1 MKMNNVNSELI
12 GSLIRKLRKENDM
25 TLIDL
30 ANVLNVSKP
39 AVSQWENGK
48 GIKTEYLY
56 SLSKFFNI
64 SMSELLDG
72 NLNEE
77 DNDSFWKRNYDIT
90 NYDFEDNINEK
101 NINNVK
107 EYYVHYNMIKNRFY
121 NLLPKWVN
129 DQLKNNELEEFI
141 YLKKYFEFDYN
152 YKNIIDNSNGYN
164 IFENENIQKEFVKKI
179 INKINDLSID
189 EYNWELIKLYNCKLD
204 LKGEIVCKSGNM
216 KAFDYMLNV
225 MTQVEKDVLLEH
237 NLYYDNE
244 NNNFL
249 SNNKKFAFTN
259 DEIEQ
264 KEYFKIMLNNN
275 CNCMLDYHNN
285 YETISNECLN
295 YFEGK
300 IKINDLREN
309 ENINNIHLYIDSF
322 GRDYHIALRK
332 WKSLSYKEYC
342 KFIDYKKTK
351 YLKNLVNNK
360 DSNPLKY
367 FEELINIDNM

>member
-1 MKMNNVNSELI
+1 MNNVNLELI
-12 GSLIRKLRKENDM
+12 GSLIKKLRKENDM

-30 ANVLNVSKP
+30 AKVLNVSKP

-64 SMSELLDG
+64 SMPELLDG
-72 NLNEE
+72 KLNEE
-77 DNDSFWKRNYDIT
+77 DNETFWKRNYDIT
-90 NYDFEDNINEK
+90 NYDFEDNFNEK
-101 NINNVK
+101 NIDNVK

-121 NLLPKWVN
+121 NLLPKWAN

-141 YLKKYFEFDYN
+141 YLKNYFEFDYN

-164 IFENENIQKEFVKKI
+164 IFENENTQKEFVKKI
-179 INKINDLSID
+179 INKINDLSSD

-216 KAFDYMLNV
+216 KAFNYMLNV

-244 NNNFL
+244 NNNIL
-249 SNNKKFAFTN
+249 SNVKKTSFTN

-285 YETISNECLN
+285 YEPISDECLN

-300 IKINDLREN
+300 IKINNLREN

>member
-30 ANVLNVSKP
+30 AKILNVSKP

-72 NLNEE
+72 KLNEE
-77 DNDSFWKRNYDIT
+77 DNESFWKRNYDIT

-101 NINNVK
+101 NIDNAK

-121 NLLPKWVN
+121 NLLPKWAN

-141 YLKKYFEFDYN
+141 YLKNYFEFDYN

-164 IFENENIQKEFVKKI
+164 IFENENPQKEFVKKI
-179 INKINDLSID
+179 INKINDLSSD

-216 KAFDYMLNV
+216 KAFNYMLNV

-244 NNNFL
+244 NNNIL
-249 SNNKKFAFTN
+249 SNVKKTSFTN

-285 YETISNECLN
+285 YEPISDECLN

-300 IKINDLREN
+300 IKINNLREN

>member
-1 MKMNNVNSELI
+1 MNNVNLELI
-12 GSLIRKLRKENDM
+12 GSLIKKLRKENDM

-72 NLNEE
+72 KLNEE
-77 DNDSFWKRNYDIT
+77 DNESFWKRNYDIT

-121 NLLPKWVN
+121 NLLPKWAN

-141 YLKKYFEFDYN
+141 YLKNYFEFDYN

-179 INKINDLSID
+179 INKINDLSSD

-285 YETISNECLN
+285 YEPISDECLN
-295 YFEGK
+295 YFECK

-351 YLKNLVNNK
+351 YLKNLVSNK

>member
-30 ANVLNVSKP
+30 AKVLNVSKP

-56 SLSKFFNI
+56 SLSKLFNI

-72 NLNEE
+72 KLNEE
-77 DNDSFWKRNYDIT
+77 DNETFWKRNYDIT

-101 NINNVK
+101 NIDNVK

-121 NLLPKWVN
+121 NLLPKWAN

-141 YLKKYFEFDYN
+141 YLKNYFEFDYN

-164 IFENENIQKEFVKKI
+164 IFENENPQKEFVKKI
-179 INKINDLSID
+179 INKINDLSSD

-216 KAFDYMLNV
+216 KAFNYMLNV

-244 NNNFL
+244 NNNIL
-249 SNNKKFAFTN
+249 SNVKKTSFTN

-285 YETISNECLN
+285 YEPISDECLN

-300 IKINDLREN
+300 IKINNLREN

>member
-1 MKMNNVNSELI
+1 MNNVNLELI

-72 NLNEE
+72 KLNEE
-77 DNDSFWKRNYDIT
+77 DNESFWKRNYDIT

-121 NLLPKWVN
+121 NLLPKWAN
-129 DQLKNNELEEFI
+129 DQLKNNEVEEFI
-141 YLKKYFEFDYN
+141 YLKNYFEFDYN

-179 INKINDLSID
+179 INKIDDLSSD

-204 LKGEIVCKSGNM
+204 LKSEIVRKSGNM
-216 KAFDYMLNV
+216 KAFDYMLNA

-237 NLYYDNE
+237 NLYSDNE

-285 YETISNECLN
+285 YETISDDCLN

>member
-1 MKMNNVNSELI
+1 MKMNNVNLELI

-72 NLNEE
+72 KLNEE
-77 DNDSFWKRNYDIT
+77 DNESFWKRNYDIT

-121 NLLPKWVN
+121 NLLPKWAN
-129 DQLKNNELEEFI
+129 DQLKNNEVEEFI
-141 YLKKYFEFDYN
+141 YLKNYFEFDYN

-179 INKINDLSID
+179 INKIDDLSSD
-189 EYNWELIKLYNCKLD
+189 EYNWELIKLYNCELD
-204 LKGEIVCKSGNM
+204 LKSEIVRKSGNM

-237 NLYYDNE
+237 NLYNDNE

-249 SNNKKFAFTN
+249 SNNKKFTFTN

-285 YETISNECLN
+285 YETISDDCLN

>member
-1 MKMNNVNSELI
+1 MNNVNSELI

-30 ANVLNVSKP
+30 AKVLNVSKP

-64 SMSELLDG
+64 SMPELLDG
-72 NLNEE
+72 KLNEE
-77 DNDSFWKRNYDIT
+77 DNETFWKRNYDIT
-90 NYDFEDNINEK
+90 NYDFEDYFNEK
-101 NINNVK
+101 NIDNVK

-121 NLLPKWVN
+121 NLLPKWAN

-141 YLKKYFEFDYN
+141 YLKNYFEFDYN

-164 IFENENIQKEFVKKI
+164 IFENENTQKEFVKKI
-179 INKINDLSID
+179 INKINDLSSD

-216 KAFDYMLNV
+216 KAFNYMLNV

-244 NNNFL
+244 NNNIL
-249 SNNKKFAFTN
+249 SNDKKIAFTN

-264 KEYFKIMLNNN
+264 QEYFKIMLNNN
-275 CNCMLDYHNN
+275 CNCMLDYHNH

-367 FEELINIDNM
+367 FEGLINIDNM

>member
-1 MKMNNVNSELI
+1 MKMNNVNLELI
-12 GSLIRKLRKENDM
+12 GLLIRKLRKENDM

-30 ANVLNVSKP
+30 AKVLNVSKP

-48 GIKTEYLY
+48 GVKTEYLY

-64 SMSELLDG
+64 SMPELLDG
-72 NLNEE
+72 KLNEE
-77 DNDSFWKRNYDIT
+77 DNETFWKRNYNIT
-90 NYDFEDNINEK
+90 NYDFEDNFNEK
-101 NINNVK
+101 NIDNVK

-121 NLLPKWVN
+121 NLLPKWAN

-141 YLKKYFEFDYN
+141 YLKNYFEFDYN

-164 IFENENIQKEFVKKI
+164 IFENENTQKEFVKKI
-179 INKINDLSID
+179 INKINDLSSD

-216 KAFDYMLNV
+216 KAFNYMLNV

-244 NNNFL
+244 NNNIL
-249 SNNKKFAFTN
+249 SNVKKTSFTN

-285 YETISNECLN
+285 YEPISDECLN

-300 IKINDLREN
+300 IKINNLREN

>member
-1 MKMNNVNSELI
+1 MKMNNVNLELI
-12 GSLIRKLRKENDM
+12 GSLIKKLRKENDM

-72 NLNEE
+72 KLNEE
-77 DNDSFWKRNYDIT
+77 DNESFWKRNYDIT

-121 NLLPKWVN
+121 NLLPKWAN

-141 YLKKYFEFDYN
+141 YLKNYFEFDYN

-179 INKINDLSID
+179 INKINDLSCD

-285 YETISNECLN
+285 YEPISDECLN

-332 WKSLSYKEYC
+332 WKSFSYKEYC

>member
-30 ANVLNVSKP
+30 AKVLNVSKT

-56 SLSKFFNI
+56 SLSKLFNI

-72 NLNEE
+72 KLNEE
-77 DNDSFWKRNYDIT
+77 DNESFWKRNYDIT

-101 NINNVK
+101 NIDNVK

-121 NLLPKWVN
+121 NLLPKWAN

-141 YLKKYFEFDYN
+141 YLKNYFEFDYN

-164 IFENENIQKEFVKKI
+164 IFENENPQKEFVKKI
-179 INKINDLSID
+179 INKINDLSSD

-216 KAFDYMLNV
+216 KAFNYMLNV

-244 NNNFL
+244 NNNIL
-249 SNNKKFAFTN
+249 SNVKKTSFTN

-285 YETISNECLN
+285 YEPISDECLN

-300 IKINDLREN
+300 IKINNLREN

>member
-1 MKMNNVNSELI
+1 MNNVNSELI

-30 ANVLNVSKP
+30 AKVLNVSKP

-64 SMSELLDG
+64 SMPELLDG
-72 NLNEE
+72 KLNEE
-77 DNDSFWKRNYDIT
+77 DNETFWKRNYDIT
-90 NYDFEDNINEK
+90 NYDFEDNFNEK
-101 NINNVK
+101 NIDNVK

-121 NLLPKWVN
+121 NLLPKWAN

-141 YLKKYFEFDYN
+141 YLKNYFEFDYN

-164 IFENENIQKEFVKKI
+164 IFENENTQKEFVKKI
-179 INKINDLSID
+179 INKINDLSSD

-216 KAFDYMLNV
+216 KAFNYMLNV

-244 NNNFL
+244 NNNIL
-249 SNNKKFAFTN
+249 SNVKKTSFTN

-285 YETISNECLN
+285 YEHISDECLN

-300 IKINDLREN
+300 IKINNLREN

>member
-1 MKMNNVNSELI
+1 MKMNNVNLELI

-64 SMSELLDG
+64 SMFELLDG
-72 NLNEE
+72 KLNEE
-77 DNDSFWKRNYDIT
+77 DNESFWKRNYDIT

-121 NLLPKWVN
+121 NLLPKWAN

-152 YKNIIDNSNGYN
+152 YKNIIDNSNEYN
-164 IFENENIQKEFVKKI
+164 FFENENTQKEFVKKI
-179 INKINDLSID
+179 INKINDLSSD

-204 LKGEIVCKSGNM
+204 LKGEIVCKSRNM

-285 YETISNECLN
+285 YETIPDECLN

>member
-1 MKMNNVNSELI
+1 MNNVNSELI

-30 ANVLNVSKP
+30 AKVLNVSKP

-72 NLNEE
+72 KLNEE
-77 DNDSFWKRNYDIT
+77 DNESFWKRNYDIT

-101 NINNVK
+101 NIDNVK

-121 NLLPKWVN
+121 NLLPKWAN

-141 YLKKYFEFDYN
+141 YLKNYFEFDYN

-164 IFENENIQKEFVKKI
+164 IFENENTQKEFVKKI
-179 INKINDLSID
+179 INKINDLSSD

-216 KAFDYMLNV
+216 KAFNYMLNV

-244 NNNFL
+244 NNNIL
-249 SNNKKFAFTN
+249 SNVKKTSFTN

-275 CNCMLDYHNN
+275 CNCMLCYHNH

-300 IKINDLREN
+300 IKINDLKEN

-322 GRDYHIALRK
+322 GREYHIALRK

>member
-1 MKMNNVNSELI
+1 MNNVNLELI
-12 GSLIRKLRKENDM
+12 GSLIKKLRKENDM

-72 NLNEE
+72 KLNEE
-77 DNDSFWKRNYDIT
+77 DNESFWKRNYDIT

-121 NLLPKWVN
+121 NLLPKWAN

-179 INKINDLSID
+179 INKIDDLNSD

-285 YETISNECLN
+285 YETISDECLN

-367 FEELINIDNM
+367 VEELINIDNM

>member
-1 MKMNNVNSELI
+1 MNNVNSELI

-30 ANVLNVSKP
+30 AKILNVSKA

-72 NLNEE
+72 KLNEE
-77 DNDSFWKRNYDIT
+77 DNESFWRRNYDIT

-121 NLLPKWVN
+121 NLLPKWAN

-141 YLKKYFEFDYN
+141 YLKNYFEFDYN

-179 INKINDLSID
+179 INKINDLSSD

-216 KAFDYMLNV
+216 KAFNYMLNV

-285 YETISNECLN
+285 YETISDECLN

-351 YLKNLVNNK
+351 YLNNLVNNK

-367 FEELINIDNM
+367 FKELINIDNM

>member
-30 ANVLNVSKP
+30 AKVLNVSKP

-72 NLNEE
+72 KLNEE

-101 NINNVK
+101 NIDNVK
-107 EYYVHYNMIKNRFY
+107 EYYAHYNMIKNRFY
-121 NLLPKWVN
+121 NLLPKWAN
-129 DQLKNNELEEFI
+129 NQLKNNELEEFI
-141 YLKKYFEFDYN
+141 YLKKYFEIDYN
-152 YKNIIDNSNGYN
+152 YKNVIDNTNEYN
-164 IFENENIQKEFVKKI
+164 FFENENTQKEFVKKI
-179 INKINDLSID
+179 INKIDDLSSE
-189 EYNWELIKLYNCKLD
+189 EYNWKLIKLYNCKID

-216 KAFDYMLNV
+216 KAFDYMLNA

-244 NNNFL
+244 NNNIL
-249 SNNKKFAFTN
+249 SNVKKTAFTN

-264 KEYFKIMLNNN
+264 KEYFKVMLNNN
-275 CNCMLDYHNN
+275 CNCMLGYHNN
-285 YETISNECLN
+285 CETISNECLN

-309 ENINNIHLYIDSF
+309 ENLNNIHLYIDSF

-332 WKSLSYKEYC
+332 WKLLSYKEYC

-367 FEELINIDNM
+367 FEELINIDNI

>member
-1 MKMNNVNSELI
+1 MKMNNVNLELI

-72 NLNEE
+72 KLNEE
-77 DNDSFWKRNYDIT
+77 DNESFWKRNYDIT

-121 NLLPKWVN
+121 NLLPKWAN
-129 DQLKNNELEEFI
+129 DQLKNNEVEEFI

-179 INKINDLSID
+179 INKIDDLSSD

-204 LKGEIVCKSGNM
+204 LKGEIVRKSGNT

-237 NLYYDNE
+237 NLYNDNE

-249 SNNKKFAFTN
+249 SNNKKFVFTN

-285 YETISNECLN
+285 YETISDECLN

>member
-1 MKMNNVNSELI
+1 MNNVNLELI

-72 NLNEE
+72 KLNEE
-77 DNDSFWKRNYDIT
+77 DNESFWKRNYDIT

-121 NLLPKWVN
+121 NLLPKWAN
-129 DQLKNNELEEFI
+129 DQLKNNEVEEFI

-179 INKINDLSID
+179 INKIDDLSSD

-204 LKGEIVCKSGNM
+204 LKGEIVRKSGNT

-237 NLYYDNE
+237 NLYNDNE

-249 SNNKKFAFTN
+249 SNNKKFVFTN

-285 YETISNECLN
+285 YETISDECLN

>member
-1 MKMNNVNSELI
+1 MNNVNLELI
-12 GSLIRKLRKENDM
+12 GSLIKKLRKENDM

-72 NLNEE
+72 KLNEE
-77 DNDSFWKRNYDIT
+77 DNESFWKRNYDIT

-121 NLLPKWVN
+121 NLLPKWAN

-141 YLKKYFEFDYN
+141 YLKNYFEFDHN

-179 INKINDLSID
+179 INKINDLSCD

-244 NNNFL
+244 NNNSL

>member
-1 MKMNNVNSELI
+1 MNNVNLELI

-72 NLNEE
+72 KLNEE
-77 DNDSFWKRNYDIT
+77 DNESFWKRNYDIT

-121 NLLPKWVN
+121 NLLPKWAN

-141 YLKKYFEFDYN
+141 YLKNYFEFDYN

-179 INKINDLSID
+179 INKINDLSSD

-216 KAFDYMLNV
+216 KAFDYMLSV

-285 YETISNECLN
+285 YETISDECLN

>member
-1 MKMNNVNSELI
+1 MNNVNLELI
-12 GSLIRKLRKENDM
+12 GSLIKKLRKENDM

-72 NLNEE
+72 KLNEE
-77 DNDSFWKRNYDIT
+77 DNESFWKRNYDIT

-121 NLLPKWVN
+121 NLLPKWAN

-141 YLKKYFEFDYN
+141 YLKNYFEFDYN

-179 INKINDLSID
+179 INKIDDLSSD

-285 YETISNECLN
+285 YETISDDCLN

-351 YLKNLVNNK
+351 YFKNLVNNK

>member
-1 MKMNNVNSELI
+1 MNNVNLELI
-12 GSLIRKLRKENDM
+12 GSLIKKLRKENDM

-72 NLNEE
+72 KLNEE
-77 DNDSFWKRNYDIT
+77 DNESFWKRNYDIT

-121 NLLPKWVN
+121 NLLPKWAN

-141 YLKKYFEFDYN
+141 YLKNYFEFDYN

-179 INKINDLSID
+179 INKINDLSCD

>member
-1 MKMNNVNSELI
+1 MNNVNSELI

-30 ANVLNVSKP
+30 AKVLNVSKP

-72 NLNEE
+72 KLNEE
-77 DNDSFWKRNYDIT
+77 DNESFWKRNYDIT

-101 NINNVK
+101 NIDNVK

-121 NLLPKWVN
+121 NLLPKWAN

-141 YLKKYFEFDYN
+141 YLKNYFEFDYN

-164 IFENENIQKEFVKKI
+164 IFENENTQKEFVKKI
-179 INKINDLSID
+179 INKINDLSSD

-216 KAFDYMLNV
+216 KAFNYMLNV

-244 NNNFL
+244 NNNIL
-249 SNNKKFAFTN
+249 SNVKKTTFTN

-264 KEYFKIMLNNN
+264 QEYFKIMLNNN

-322 GRDYHIALRK
+322 GGDYHIALRK
-332 WKSLSYKEYC
+332 WKSLSYKGYC

>member
-1 MKMNNVNSELI
+1 MNNVNSELI

-30 ANVLNVSKP
+30 AKVLNVSKP

-56 SLSKFFNI
+56 SLSKLFNI

-72 NLNEE
+72 KLNEE
-77 DNDSFWKRNYDIT
+77 DNESFWKRNYDIT

-101 NINNVK
+101 NIDNVK

-121 NLLPKWVN
+121 NLLPKWAN

-141 YLKKYFEFDYN
+141 YLKNYFEFDYN

-164 IFENENIQKEFVKKI
+164 IFENENPQKEFVKKI
-179 INKINDLSID
+179 INKINDLSSD

-216 KAFDYMLNV
+216 KAFNYMLNV

-244 NNNFL
+244 NNNIL
-249 SNNKKFAFTN
+249 SNVKKTSFTN

-285 YETISNECLN
+285 YEPISDECLN

-300 IKINDLREN
+300 IKINNLREN

-322 GRDYHIALRK
+322 GRDYHIALCK

>member
-1 MKMNNVNSELI
+1 MNNVNLELI
-12 GSLIRKLRKENDM
+12 GSLIKKLRKENDM

-72 NLNEE
+72 KLNEE
-77 DNDSFWKRNYDIT
+77 DNESFWKRNYDIT

-107 EYYVHYNMIKNRFY
+107 DYYVHYNMIKNRFY
-121 NLLPKWVN
+121 NLLPKWAN

-141 YLKKYFEFDYN
+141 YLKNYFEFDYN

-179 INKINDLSID
+179 INKINDLSSD

-216 KAFDYMLNV
+216 KAFDYMLNA

-237 NLYYDNE
+237 NLYSDNE

-285 YETISNECLN
+285 YEPISNECLN

-351 YLKNLVNNK
+351 YFKNLVNNK

>member
-1 MKMNNVNSELI
+1 MKMNNVNLELI
-12 GSLIRKLRKENDM
+12 GSLIKKLRKENDM

-72 NLNEE
+72 KLNEE
-77 DNDSFWKRNYDIT
+77 DNESFWKRNYDIT

-121 NLLPKWVN
+121 NLLPKWAN
-129 DQLKNNELEEFI
+129 DQLKNNEVEEFI
-141 YLKKYFEFDYN
+141 YLKNYFEFDYN

-179 INKINDLSID
+179 INKIDDLSSD

-204 LKGEIVCKSGNM
+204 LKSEIVRKSGNM

-244 NNNFL
+244 NNNIL
-249 SNNKKFAFTN
+249 SNVKKTSFTN

-285 YETISNECLN
+285 YEPISDECLN

-300 IKINDLREN
+300 IKINNLREN

>member
-1 MKMNNVNSELI
+1 MNNVNSELI

-72 NLNEE
+72 KLNEE

-285 YETISNECLN
+285 YEPISNECLN

>member
-1 MKMNNVNSELI
+1 MNNVNLELI
-12 GSLIRKLRKENDM
+12 GSLIKKLRKENDM

-72 NLNEE
+72 KLNEE
-77 DNDSFWKRNYDIT
+77 DNESFWKRNYDIT

-101 NINNVK
+101 NIDNVK

-121 NLLPKWVN
+121 NLLPKWAN

-141 YLKKYFEFDYN
+141 YLKNYFEFDYN

-164 IFENENIQKEFVKKI
+164 IFENENPQKEFVKKI
-179 INKINDLSID
+179 INKINDLSSD

-216 KAFDYMLNV
+216 KAFNYMLNV

-244 NNNFL
+244 NNNIL
-249 SNNKKFAFTN
+249 SNDKKIAFTN

-264 KEYFKIMLNNN
+264 QEYFKIMLNNN

-285 YETISNECLN
+285 YEPIFDECLN

>member
-1 MKMNNVNSELI
+1 MNNVNSELI

-72 NLNEE
+72 KLNEE
-77 DNDSFWKRNYDIT
+77 DNESFWKRNYDIT

-121 NLLPKWVN
+121 NLLPKWTN
-129 DQLKNNELEEFI
+129 DQLKNNEVEEFI
-141 YLKKYFEFDYN
+141 YLKNYFEFDYN

-179 INKINDLSID
+179 INKIDDLSSD

-216 KAFDYMLNV
+216 KAFDYMLNA

-285 YETISNECLN
+285 YEPISDECLN

>member
-1 MKMNNVNSELI
+1 MKMNNVNLELI

-72 NLNEE
+72 KLNEE
-77 DNDSFWKRNYDIT
+77 DNESFWKRNYDIT

-121 NLLPKWVN
+121 NLLPKWAN
-129 DQLKNNELEEFI
+129 DQLKNNEVEEFI

-179 INKINDLSID
+179 INKIDDLSSD

-204 LKGEIVCKSGNM
+204 LKGEIVRKSGNT

-237 NLYYDNE
+237 NLYNDNE

-285 YETISNECLN
+285 YETISDECLN

-300 IKINDLREN
+300 IKINDLREI

>member
-1 MKMNNVNSELI
+1 MKMNNVNLELI

-72 NLNEE
+72 KLNEE
-77 DNDSFWKRNYDIT
+77 DNESFWKRNYDIT
-90 NYDFEDNINEK
+90 NYDFEYNINEK

-121 NLLPKWVN
+121 NLLPKWAN
-129 DQLKNNELEEFI
+129 DQLKNNEVEEFI
-141 YLKKYFEFDYN
+141 YLKNYFEFDYN

-179 INKINDLSID
+179 INKIDDLSSD

-204 LKGEIVCKSGNM
+204 LKGEIVRKSGNM

-237 NLYYDNE
+237 NLYNDNE

-285 YETISNECLN
+285 YETISDDCLN

>member
-1 MKMNNVNSELI
+1 MKMNNVNLELI
-12 GSLIRKLRKENDM
+12 GSLIKKLRKENDM

-72 NLNEE
+72 KLNEE
-77 DNDSFWKRNYDIT
+77 DNESFWKRNYDIT

-121 NLLPKWVN
+121 NLLPKWAN

-141 YLKKYFEFDYN
+141 YLKNYFEFDYN

-179 INKINDLSID
+179 INKINDLSCD

>member
-1 MKMNNVNSELI
+1 MNNVNLELI

-30 ANVLNVSKP
+30 AKVLNVSKP

-64 SMSELLDG
+64 SMPELLDG
-72 NLNEE
+72 KLNEE
-77 DNDSFWKRNYDIT
+77 DNETFWKRNYDIT
-90 NYDFEDNINEK
+90 NYDFEDNFNEK
-101 NINNVK
+101 NIDNVK

-121 NLLPKWVN
+121 NLLPKWAN

-141 YLKKYFEFDYN
+141 YLKNYFEFDYN
-152 YKNIIDNSNGYN
+152 YKNIIDNTNGYN
-164 IFENENIQKEFVKKI
+164 IFENENTQKEFVKKI
-179 INKINDLSID
+179 INKINDLSSD

-216 KAFDYMLNV
+216 KAFNYMLNV

-244 NNNFL
+244 NNNIL
-249 SNNKKFAFTN
+249 SNVKKTTFTN

-285 YETISNECLN
+285 YEPISDECLN

>member
-1 MKMNNVNSELI
+1 MNNVNSELI

-30 ANVLNVSKP
+30 AKVLNVSKP

-56 SLSKFFNI
+56 SLSKLFNI

-72 NLNEE
+72 KLNEE
-77 DNDSFWKRNYDIT
+77 DNKTFWKRNYDIT
-90 NYDFEDNINEK
+90 NYDFEDNFNEK
-101 NINNVK
+101 NIDNVK

-121 NLLPKWVN
+121 NLLPKWAN

-141 YLKKYFEFDYN
+141 YLKNYFEFDYN

-164 IFENENIQKEFVKKI
+164 IFENENPQKEFVKKI
-179 INKINDLSID
+179 INKINDLSSD

-216 KAFDYMLNV
+216 KAFNYMLNV

-249 SNNKKFAFTN
+249 SYDKKNAFTN

-285 YETISNECLN
+285 YEPISDECLN

-300 IKINDLREN
+300 IKINNLREN

>member
-1 MKMNNVNSELI
+1 MNNVNSELI

-30 ANVLNVSKP
+30 AKVLNVSKP

-56 SLSKFFNI
+56 SLSKLFNI

-72 NLNEE
+72 KLNEE
-77 DNDSFWKRNYDIT
+77 DNETFWKRNYDIT

-101 NINNVK
+101 NIDNVK

-121 NLLPKWVN
+121 NLLPKWAN

-141 YLKKYFEFDYN
+141 YLKNYFEFDYN

-164 IFENENIQKEFVKKI
+164 IFENENPQKEFVKKI
-179 INKINDLSID
+179 INKINDLSSD

-216 KAFDYMLNV
+216 KAFNYMLNV

-244 NNNFL
+244 NNNIL
-249 SNNKKFAFTN
+249 SNVKKTSFTN

-285 YETISNECLN
+285 YEPISDECLN

-300 IKINDLREN
+300 IKINNLREN

>member
-72 NLNEE
+72 KLNEE
-77 DNDSFWKRNYDIT
+77 DNESFWKRNYDIT

-101 NINNVK
+101 NIDNAK

-121 NLLPKWVN
+121 NLLPKWAN

-141 YLKKYFEFDYN
+141 YLKNYFEFDYN

-164 IFENENIQKEFVKKI
+164 IFENENTQKEFVKKI
-179 INKINDLSID
+179 INKINDLSSD

-285 YETISNECLN
+285 YEPISNECLN

>member
-30 ANVLNVSKP
+30 ANILNVSKP
-39 AVSQWENGK
+39 AVSQWENGN

-72 NLNEE
+72 KLNEE
-77 DNDSFWKRNYDIT
+77 DNESFWKRNYDIT

-101 NINNVK
+101 NIDNVK

-121 NLLPKWVN
+121 NLLPKWAN

-141 YLKKYFEFDYN
+141 YLKNYFEFDYN

-164 IFENENIQKEFVKKI
+164 IFENENTQKEFVKKI
-179 INKINDLSID
+179 INKINDLSSD

-204 LKGEIVCKSGNM
+204 LKGEIVRKSGNT

-237 NLYYDNE
+237 NLYNDNE

-249 SNNKKFAFTN
+249 SNNKKFVFTN

-285 YETISNECLN
+285 YETISDECLN

>member
-1 MKMNNVNSELI
+1 MNNVNSELI

-30 ANVLNVSKP
+30 AKVLNVSKP

-72 NLNEE
+72 KLNEE
-77 DNDSFWKRNYDIT
+77 DNESFWKRNYDIT

-101 NINNVK
+101 NIDNVK

-121 NLLPKWVN
+121 NLLPKWAN

-141 YLKKYFEFDYN
+141 YLKNYFEFDYN
-152 YKNIIDNSNGYN
+152 YKNIIDNTNGYN
-164 IFENENIQKEFVKKI
+164 IFENENTQKEFVKKI
-179 INKINDLSID
+179 INKINDLSSD

-216 KAFDYMLNV
+216 KAFNYMLNV

-244 NNNFL
+244 NNNIL
-249 SNNKKFAFTN
+249 SNVKKTTFTN

-285 YETISNECLN
+285 YEPISDECLN